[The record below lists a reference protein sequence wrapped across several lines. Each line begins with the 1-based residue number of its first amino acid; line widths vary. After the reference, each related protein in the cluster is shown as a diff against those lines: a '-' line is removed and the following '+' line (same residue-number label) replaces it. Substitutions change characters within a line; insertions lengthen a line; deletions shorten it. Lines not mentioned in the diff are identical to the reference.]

1 MLWLKKSEPINRWVV
16 VFASALMLAVAMG
29 AMVNGISVFFIPMR
43 DEFGW
48 QRGSVALINFF
59 GIVGMALGG
68 ILMGRMADR
77 FGTRKVCL
85 FGSVVLGLAFLV
97 ASQLQV
103 LWQYYVVFFIAGFF
117 GSAALFA
124 PLLANVG
131 NWFRTKPG
139 LAIGVAS
146 AGQALG
152 QGGVPFAT
160 AFLIGAFGVQGAL
173 GAMGL
178 IALSTLVPLTLLI
191 RQPVAPATDLH
202 RGGLATDED
211 SPVPISTNAV
221 IVWMGAAVLFCC
233 TTMAVPLIHLVPLIQ
248 DRGNS
253 LEDASSVLFLMLLVA
268 IAGRVAFGKL
278 TDMIGAIPAYFLASF
293 WQTALVFMF
302 IQIET
307 LVGYYVFAA
316 IFGFGY
322 AGVMTTLL
330 VCVRVLT
337 PMSRRASALGI
348 VLVFA
353 WFGHAIG
360 GYLGGVLF
368 DMVGNYAASYAVA
381 TLAGVVNLIIVGSL
395 FWTVGR
401 GRAVPVAT

>member
-16 VFASALMLAVAMG
+16 VIASALMLAVAMG
-29 AMVNGISVFFIPMR
+29 AMVNSISVFFIPMR

-68 ILMGRMADR
+68 ILMGRLADKV
-77 FGTRKVCL
+77 GTRRVCL

-97 ASQLQV
+97 ASRLQV
-103 LWQYYVVFFIAGFF
+103 LWQFYVVFFIAGFF

-131 NWFRTKPG
+131 NWFGTKPG

-160 AFLIGAFGVQGAL
+160 SFLIGAFGVQGAF

-202 RGGLATDED
+202 SGGLATDEE

-221 IVWMGAAVLFCC
+221 TVWMGAAVLFCC

-278 TDMIGAIPAYFLASF
+278 TDMIGAIPAFFLASF

-322 AGVMTTLL
+322 AGVMTTLI

-368 DMVGNYAASYAVA
+368 DMVGNYTASYAVA

-401 GRAVPVAT
+401 GRAVPVTT